1 MRLHL
6 KRGAEEGE
14 MAHATLFALMASW
27 GVVTAILVLMLIYRS
42 MLSTHDEEQIFLDPA
57 EKAMATRQQ
66 AIAQKIQ
73 LLGRPIA
80 AMFVLS
86 GALFLT
92 AAGVWLWHGLN
103 L

>member
-1 MRLHL
+1 
-6 KRGAEEGE
+6 

-27 GVVTAILVLMLIYRS
+27 GVVTAFLVLMLIYRS

-57 EKAMATRQQ
+57 EKAMATRQL
-66 AIAQKIQ
+66 AIAHKIQ
-73 LLGRPIA
+73 MLGRPIA

-92 AAGVWLWHGLN
+92 AAGVWLWHGLHN
-103 L
+103 F